1 MEIIFTI
8 YGVILST
15 VLLGWNIYIYKKSLS
30 KEIIASAFAIYE
42 FGDTDLILKN
52 VIIEFS
58 NNSQIPL
65 YIMSIFL
72 DNKETIKEL
81 NSTRFVNQLPYK
93 INTGEVFWDKIE
105 SIKIPISFFNDLR
118 LGFILSNHKEPYF
131 IKIHIA
137 NNYSIIRDFNTIKD

>member
-1 MEIIFTI
+1 MEIILAI
-8 YGVILST
+8 YGAILST
-15 VLLGWNIYIYKKSLS
+15 VLLGWSIHIYKKSLS
-30 KEIIASAFAIYE
+30 KEIIANASATYE

-52 VIIEFS
+52 VIITFS

-72 DNKETIKEL
+72 DDKGTIKDL

-105 SIKIPISFFNDLR
+105 SIKISISFFNDLR

-131 IKIHIA
+131 IKIRIA
-137 NNYSIIRDFNTIKD
+137 NNDSIIRNFNTIKD